1 MHGIGQTGDAFRRL
15 VTALDGLGRRRQHMM
30 GGVGLGF
37 DFGIREEQGG
47 IVGAMSLVTHDLAAV
62 QFDHAL
68 AHRVDDLFVMRGH
81 DDGGAGAVDGV
92 QHFHDAQRSGRV
104 EVAGGLVGQQNLRVI
119 HVGAG
124 DGHTLLLATGELM
137 RIVLFLAGESH
148 GIQHLGH
155 QRFDG
160 GPPRADHLKGE
171 RHVLPY
177 GFVIEQLVILEHEAQ
192 RTAVLRHLTVG
203 DAPQIVAGHA
213 NLAAGGLLL
222 AQQQAQERGLAGAG
236 RTHKEHEIT
245 AFDIEVDAVKRRSG
259 AFGIDLGHIVQ

>member
-1 MHGIGQTGDAFRRL
+1 
-15 VTALDGLGRRRQHMM
+15 
-30 GGVGLGF
+30 
-37 DFGIREEQGG
+37 
-47 IVGAMSLVTHDLAAV
+47 MSLVTHDLAVV

-148 GIQHLGH
+148 GIQHLGTNDLMVD
-155 QRFDG
+155 RRV
-160 GPPRADHLKGE
+160 PITSRANATFSH
-171 RHVLPY
+171 
-177 GFVIEQLVILEHEAQ
+177 
-192 RTAVLRHLTVG
+192 TV
-203 DAPQIVAGHA
+203 
-213 NLAAGGLLL
+213 LLL
-222 AQQQAQERGLAGAG
+222 SSL
-236 RTHKEHEIT
+236 
-245 AFDIEVDAVKRRSG
+245 
-259 AFGIDLGHIVQ
+259 